1 MMLVCLGLGA
11 LSVQGLIGPMNGE
24 LAATLPAHMKTF
36 GLSLYVFFQDLLQPC
51 YVAIMG
57 VGLQVIALCSM
68 SLAIAAQLLWC
79 KILQN
84 SCHSQSCLYCLGFLK
99 QPVSCRGVHENHRAA
114 AVGNHAKLKAKSE
127 TVLSSFAAARTF
139 LTSGLALNLCLAAI
153 LFVAA
158 SFNIRR
164 DIR

>member
-1 MMLVCLGLGA
+1 MLVCLGLGA

-57 VGLQVIALCSM
+57 VGLQVVAICSM

-99 QPVSCRGVHENHRAA
+99 QPVSCRVSMRITGQPQLGITPNSRPRARQYFHHLLLLVH
-114 AVGNHAKLKAKSE
+114 
-127 TVLSSFAAARTF
+127 F
-139 LTSGLALNLCLAAI
+139 
-153 LFVAA
+153 
-158 SFNIRR
+158 
-164 DIR
+164 